1 MGAPIHPRGLC
12 IFSQPSQ
19 QMSRLSIIALVF
31 AIAAPCVLSYSSGY
45 SSGSAAA
52 GSSYASASG
61 AAGGNVASA
70 SGSATAAKK
79 ITTIKQTVTF
89 TLAGGAAA
97 YTGDVKEVYEKGYGK
112 AIGIYDTTKKAYE
125 KGCSVA
131 SSASRRTDIKV
142 AFVASIDQS
151 QAGFTL
157 TSTAQVAAT
166 GLDSAALKTAI
177 TATNTALGKSVAAPT
192 VKTVAKPSVTNAP
205 IDPALAA
212 IAAGL
217 AGWAIAVIIIA
228 VFCCCCCPLI
238 IFCACFGG
246 MVCCIGAAASSE
258 Q

>member
-142 AFVASIDQS
+142 AFVASIDQN

-177 TATNTALGKSVAAPT
+177 TATNTALGKSVAPPT

-205 IDPALAA
+205 IDPAL
-212 IAAGL
+212 G
-217 AGWAIAVIIIA
+217 AIAVIIIA

-246 MVCCIGAAASSE
+246 MACCIGA
-258 Q
+258 

>member
-166 GLDSAALKTAI
+166 GLDSAA
-177 TATNTALGKSVAAPT
+177 

>member
-52 GSSYASASG
+52 GSSYASG
-61 AAGGNVASA
+61 AGGNVASA
-70 SGSATAAKK
+70 SGSTTAAKK

-89 TLAGGAAA
+89 TLSGGVAA
-97 YTGDVKEVYEKGYGK
+97 YTGDVKDVYEKGYGK
-112 AIGIYDTTKKAYE
+112 AIGIYDTTKKTYN

-131 SSASRRTDIKV
+131 STASTRRADIKV
-142 AFVASIDQS
+142 AFVASIDQG
-151 QAGFTL
+151 QAGFAAT
-157 TSTAQVAAT
+157 TAAQVAAT
-166 GLDSAALKTAI
+166 GLTSTSLKTAI
-177 TATNTALGKSVAAPT
+177 TQTNTALGKSVAAPT
-192 VKTVAKPSVTNAP
+192 VKTVAKPTVTNAP
-205 IDPALAA
+205 IDPNLAA
-212 IAAGL
+212 LAAGL

-246 MVCCIGAAASSE
+246 MACCIGAAASSE

>member
-97 YTGDVKEVYEKGYGK
+97 YTGDVKE
-112 AIGIYDTTKKAYE
+112 AYE

-228 VFCCCCCPLI
+228 VFCCCCPLI

-246 MVCCIGAAASSE
+246 MACCIGAAASSE

>member
-1 MGAPIHPRGLC
+1 MGAPIHPRGLG

-52 GSSYASASG
+52 GSSYASS
-61 AAGGNVASA
+61 AAGNTA
-70 SGSATAAKK
+70 SGSATTSKK
-79 ITTIKQTVTF
+79 ITTVKQVVTF
-89 TLAGGAAA
+89 TIAGGASN
-97 YTGDVKEVYEKGYGK
+97 YKGDVKEVYEKGYGK
-112 AIGIYDTTKKAYE
+112 AIGIYDTTKKAYT
-125 KGCSVA
+125 KGCSV
-131 SSASRRTDIKV
+131 SSTAARRTDVKV
-142 AFVASIDQS
+142 TFTASIDTN
-151 QAGFTL
+151 QAGTAAAIAAQVASTGL
-157 TSTAQVAAT
+157 TSTE
-166 GLDSAALKTAI
+166 LKTAI

-192 VKTVAKPSVTNAP
+192 VKTVAKPTVTNAP
-205 IDPALAA
+205 ISPQLAA
-212 IAAGL
+212 LAAGL

-246 MVCCIGAAASSE
+246 MACCIGAAASSE